1 MKLIDAI
8 IKNPKKSR
16 KEHLLQCF
24 ETEGK
29 KSSSNLRYKFGDH
42 ENPA

>member
-8 IKNPKKSR
+8 IRNSKKSR

-24 ETEGK
+24 KAEGK
-29 KSSSNLRYKFGDH
+29 RQ
-42 ENPA
+42 